1 MKKRK
6 MSKHAEEIVRKV
18 DATMR
23 LEGMPLT
30 DEEKEFIARVAD
42 GELTI
47 DEAIA
52 ILNERFAVKEK

>member
-1 MKKRK
+1 